1 MLISKS
7 RPGRGFGNVSIVVLD
22 ITEKSVAPGRFFLGN
37 RVDTLA
43 GAR

>member
-22 ITEKSVAPGRFFLGN
+22 MSEKV
-37 RVDTLA
+37 
-43 GAR
+43 